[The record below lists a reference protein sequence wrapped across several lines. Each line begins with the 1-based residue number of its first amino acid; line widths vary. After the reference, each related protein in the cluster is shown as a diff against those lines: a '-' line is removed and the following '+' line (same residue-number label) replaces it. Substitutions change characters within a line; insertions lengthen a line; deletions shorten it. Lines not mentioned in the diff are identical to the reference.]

1 LLLTISTTHKPAT
14 DLGYILHKNPAR
26 LQSFEMPFGAAHVF
40 YPEATEERCTAA
52 LLLDVDPVGLVRDGR
67 GRDADRFG
75 LQHYVSDRPYVASS
89 FLSVA
94 IGRIFGTA
102 MSGRSKERQEL
113 ADAPIPLEVRLAA
126 VAAHGGD
133 EILGKLFE
141 PLGYDVT
148 AASEPLDPTFT
159 EWGQS
164 RYYDV
169 RLRATVRVR
178 DLLTHL
184 TVLIPVL
191 DNDKHYWV
199 GDDEVEKLLR
209 RGEGWLSEHPSRA
222 LISDRYLKHRRSL
235 VRVALERL
243 AEADEPD
250 PDAAEEEHAAEEQVI
265 EKPLRLQ
272 DQRLDAALEAVI
284 ASGARRVVDLGCG
297 WGALIERL
305 VKDRSI
311 REILGMDVSFRALE
325 AARRRLRL
333 DRASATKQERVKLI
347 HGSLIYRDSRIE
359 GYDAA
364 VATEVIEHLEP
375 FRLEMFA
382 RVVFEFAAPATV
394 ILTTPNREYNQLF
407 PFLEPGHLRHR
418 DHRFEWT
425 RAEFTAWVEATADA
439 YGYIAQISGIGPV
452 DPDHGAP
459 SQIAVFSRISEPPNP
474 KAPTTEP

>member
-1 LLLTISTTHKPAT
+1 
-14 DLGYILHKNPAR
+14 
-26 LQSFEMPFGAAHVF
+26 
-40 YPEATEERCTAA
+40 
-52 LLLDVDPVGLVRDGR
+52 
-67 GRDADRFG
+67 
-75 LQHYVSDRPYVASS
+75 
-89 FLSVA
+89 
-94 IGRIFGTA
+94 

-113 ADAPIPLEVRLAA
+113 ADAAIPLEVRLAA

-141 PLGYDVT
+141 PLGYEVT
-148 AASEPLDPTFT
+148 AASEPLDPTFP

-164 RYYDV
+164 RYYDL

-272 DQRLDAALEAVI
+272 DQRLDAALEAVT
-284 ASGARRVVDLGCG
+284 AAGAHRVVDLGCG
-297 WGALIERL
+297 WGALIERM

-311 REILGMDVSFRALE
+311 REIFGMDVSFRALE

-375 FRLEMFA
+375 SRLEMFA
-382 RVVFEFAAPATV
+382 RVVFEFAVPATV

-407 PFLEPGHLRHR
+407 PFLTPGQPRHL

-425 RAEFTAWVEATADA
+425 QGRIHCLGRGHSESIRVHRTDFR
-439 YGYIAQISGIGPV
+439 YRSGR
-452 DPDHGAP
+452 
-459 SQIAVFSRISEPPNP
+459 SRPWRPLSNGRIL
-474 KAPTTEP
+474 